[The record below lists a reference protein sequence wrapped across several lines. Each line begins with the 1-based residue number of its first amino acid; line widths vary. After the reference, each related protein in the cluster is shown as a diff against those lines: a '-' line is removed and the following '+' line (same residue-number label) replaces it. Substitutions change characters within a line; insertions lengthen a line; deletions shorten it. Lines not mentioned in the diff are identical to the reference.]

1 MTAIVLCLCTVNKSA
16 ETGLQTGHVSVV
28 YFSYFSWKWNFWIH
42 WSLWKE
48 IQVPWEV
55 HTKSEGSQQ
64 YGICTSASVA
74 VLYPANPRSSNPVES
89 WLTFKLWLAF
99 GGKITERR
107 MEQVKGAEVFKG
119 WVTVCGSMHCTYNI
133 RKEKTV
139 LVSNILEHT
148 HLLLVVFVCLF
159 FLLSRRGCVT
169 HWQKKPVPF
178 HCLAQEWVTA
188 EGWESLAPI

>member
-1 MTAIVLCLCTVNKSA
+1 MEFLNSLKPVKRNPSAMGGSYKVWRLTAIWDLYLN
-16 ETGLQTGHVSVV
+16 
-28 YFSYFSWKWNFWIH
+28 FSCCP
-42 WSLWKE
+42 L
-48 IQVPWEV
+48 
-55 HTKSEGSQQ
+55 
-64 YGICTSASVA
+64 
-74 VLYPANPRSSNPVES
+74 PANPRSSNPVES